1 MKKKG
6 FTLIELVI
14 VMALIIILG
23 ATSINIINF
32 YKKTSAN
39 IRTKEALYEIREFF
53 SYSKKYCINNKIA
66 GYIIISKLNNGYSM
80 TLIESD
86 LKINR
91 ELLVENMVFTEG
103 KYVIPQKTITIKIN
117 RFGILESTSIYII
130 GENNLRYIITIA
142 VGSNK
147 INIKEYCK

>member
-66 GYIIISKLNNGYSM
+66 GYIIISKFLNLCYF
-80 TLIESD
+80 I
-86 LKINR
+86 
-91 ELLVENMVFTEG
+91 F
-103 KYVIPQKTITIKIN
+103 
-117 RFGILESTSIYII
+117 
-130 GENNLRYIITIA
+130 
-142 VGSNK
+142 
-147 INIKEYCK
+147 

>member
-6 FTLIELVI
+6 FTLIELII

-23 ATSINIINF
+23 TTSINTINF

-53 SYSKKYCINNKIA
+53 SYSRKYCINNKIS
-66 GYIIISKLNNGYSM
+66 GDVVISKSNNGYSM
-80 TLIESD
+80 NLIESNF
-86 LKINR
+86 KINR
-91 ELLVENMVFTEG
+91 KLLVENMVFTEG